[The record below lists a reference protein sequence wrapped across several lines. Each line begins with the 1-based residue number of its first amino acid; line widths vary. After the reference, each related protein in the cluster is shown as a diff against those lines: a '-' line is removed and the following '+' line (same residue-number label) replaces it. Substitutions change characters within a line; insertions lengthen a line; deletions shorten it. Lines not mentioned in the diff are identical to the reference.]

1 MIETVLIFLAGVLS
15 AGLFALLLMPAINS
29 RAVRLYRRRLDQQL
43 PRSVAEMAAA
53 KDAIRAEMAARMARI
68 EVELDAARQAVAAAE
83 LRSSE
88 DRQLARAL
96 EAEKVGFEATIADY
110 EKRLNEAHSIARY
123 AHEAVARVDAERRDL
138 QRQVAI
144 RSMEAEESRDEAES
158 LAADMKMALVEAE
171 ARIAVLSE
179 TIADLTHTPP
189 IVHTPGMMSSAP
201 SAPLAPVI
209 HVDFGAKAER
219 QVEKATV
226 KADAAKADDVD
237 EDARIDDLANR
248 LKLLRARNAVARQR
262 IESALAKG
270 NEPTDDTPQSGAPS

>member
-1 MIETVLIFLAGVLS
+1 MIETVLIFLAGMLT
-15 AGLFALLLMPAINS
+15 AGLGALLLMPAINS

-68 EVELDAARQAVAAAE
+68 EIELDAARQAVAKAE
-83 LRSSE
+83 LQSAG
-88 DRQLARAL
+88 DRRLARGL
-96 EAEKVGFEATIADY
+96 EAEKVSFETTIADY
-110 EKRLNEAHSIARY
+110 EKRLDEAHSIARY

-138 QRQVAI
+138 QRQVSVRA
-144 RSMEAEESRDEAES
+144 MEAETSRDEAES

-189 IVHTPGMMSSAP
+189 LIHPPTVSSGPA
-201 SAPLAPVI
+201 APVI
-209 HVDFGAKAER
+209 HVDFGAKTER
-219 QVEKATV
+219 QPERQS
-226 KADAAKADDVD
+226 AKGGEEDVD
-237 EDARIDDLANR
+237 DEARIDDLANR

-270 NEPTDDTPQSGAPS
+270 TEPSGDAPKSGSS

>member
-1 MIETVLIFLAGVLS
+1 VIETVLIFLAGVLV

-53 KDAIRAEMAARMARI
+53 KDAIRAEMAARMARV
-68 EVELDAARQAVAAAE
+68 EVALDAARQTAAAAE
-83 LRSSE
+83 LRSFQ
-88 DRQLARAL
+88 DRERAQAL
-96 EAEKVGFEATIADY
+96 EAEKKGFEATLADY
-110 EKRLNEAHSIARY
+110 ERRLDEAHSIARY
-123 AHEAVARVDAERRDL
+123 AHEAVARVDAERRNL
-138 QRQVAI
+138 QRKISI

-189 IVHTPGMMSSAP
+189 LVHPPSIFP
-201 SAPLAPVI
+201 SAPATPTAPVI

-219 QVEKATV
+219 QVDKPVV
-226 KADAAKADDVD
+226 KIAELDD
-237 EDARIDDLANR
+237 DARIDDLANR

-270 NEPTDDTPQSGAPS
+270 TEPSGDAPQSGSS

>member
-1 MIETVLIFLAGVLS
+1 MIETVLIFLAGVLT
-15 AGLFALLLMPAINS
+15 AGLGAMLLMPAINS
-29 RAVRLYRRRLDQQL
+29 RAVRLYRRRLDQHL

-68 EVELDAARQAVAAAE
+68 EVELDAARQAVASAE

-88 DRQLARAL
+88 DRRLARAL
-96 EAEKVGFEATIADY
+96 EAEKAGFEAAIADY
-110 EKRLNEAHSIARY
+110 EKRLEEAQSIARY
-123 AHEAVARVDAERRDL
+123 AHEAVARVDADRRDL
-138 QRQVAI
+138 QRRISVRA
-144 RSMEAEESRDEAES
+144 SEAEESRDEAES

-189 IVHTPGMMSSAP
+189 LVYPSTFVPAAP
-201 SAPLAPVI
+201 TSPLAPVI

-219 QVEKATV
+219 PP
-226 KADAAKADDVD
+226 AKGGESD
-237 EDARIDDLANR
+237 EDARIDDLAHR
-248 LKLLRARNAVARQR
+248 LKVLRARNAVARQR

-270 NEPTDDTPQSGAPS
+270 TEPPPVNDDAPQSGSS

>member
-1 MIETVLIFLAGVLS
+1 MIETVLIFLAGMLT
-15 AGLFALLLMPAINS
+15 AGLGALLLMPAINS

-53 KDAIRAEMAARMARI
+53 KDAIRAEMAARMARV
-68 EVELDAARQAVAAAE
+68 EVELDAARQAVAAAQ
-83 LRSSE
+83 LQSSE
-88 DRQLARAL
+88 DRHLARAL
-96 EAEKVGFEATIADY
+96 EAEKVAFEATIADY
-110 EKRLNEAHSIARY
+110 EKRLDEAHSIARY

-138 QRQVAI
+138 QRQVSVRA
-144 RSMEAEESRDEAES
+144 MEAETSRDEAES

-189 IVHTPGMMSSAP
+189 LIHPPTVSSGPA
-201 SAPLAPVI
+201 APVI
-209 HVDFGAKAER
+209 HVDFGAKTER
-219 QVEKATV
+219 QPERQS
-226 KADAAKADDVD
+226 AKGGEEDVD
-237 EDARIDDLANR
+237 DEARIDDLANR

-270 NEPTDDTPQSGAPS
+270 TEPSGDAPKSGSS

>member
-1 MIETVLIFLAGVLS
+1 MIETVLIFLAGVLT
-15 AGLFALLLMPAINS
+15 AGLVALLLMPAINS
-29 RAVRLYRRRLDQQL
+29 RAVRLYRRRLDHHL

-53 KDAIRAEMAARMARI
+53 KDAIRAEMAARMARV
-68 EVELDAARQAVAAAE
+68 EFELDAARRAVASAE
-83 LRSSE
+83 LRSFE
-88 DRQLARAL
+88 DRRLAQAL
-96 EAEKVGFEATIADY
+96 EAEKKAFEATIADY
-110 EKRLNEAHSIARY
+110 EKRLDEAHSVARY

-138 QRQVAI
+138 LRQVSL

-189 IVHTPGMMSSAP
+189 LIHPPAMVSSVSTSSP
-201 SAPLAPVI
+201 APVI

-219 QVEKATV
+219 QPDKPLPALVEA
-226 KADAAKADDVD
+226 D

-248 LKLLRARNAVARQR
+248 LKMLRARNAVARQR

-270 NEPTDDTPQSGAPS
+270 PETSGDTPQSGA

>member
-1 MIETVLIFLAGVLS
+1 VIETVLIFLAGMLT
-15 AGLFALLLMPAINS
+15 AGLGALLLMPAINS

-53 KDAIRAEMAARMARI
+53 KDAIRAEMAARMARV
-68 EVELDAARQAVAAAE
+68 EVELDAARQAVATAQ
-83 LRSSE
+83 LQSSE

-96 EAEKVGFEATIADY
+96 EAEKVSFEATIADY
-110 EKRLNEAHSIARY
+110 EKRLDEAHSIARY

-138 QRQVAI
+138 QRQVSVRA
-144 RSMEAEESRDEAES
+144 MEAETSRDEAES

-189 IVHTPGMMSSAP
+189 LIHPPTVSSGPA
-201 SAPLAPVI
+201 APVI
-209 HVDFGAKAER
+209 HVDFGAKTER
-219 QVEKATV
+219 QPERQS
-226 KADAAKADDVD
+226 AKGGEDDVD
-237 EDARIDDLANR
+237 DEARIDDLANR

-270 NEPTDDTPQSGAPS
+270 TEPSGDAPKSGSS

>member
-1 MIETVLIFLAGVLS
+1 VIETVLIFLAGMLT
-15 AGLFALLLMPAINS
+15 AGLGALLLMPAINS

-53 KDAIRAEMAARMARI
+53 KDAIRAEMAARMARV
-68 EVELDAARQAVAAAE
+68 EVELDAARQAAATAQ
-83 LRSSE
+83 LQSSE

-96 EAEKVGFEATIADY
+96 EAEKVSFEATIADY
-110 EKRLNEAHSIARY
+110 EKRLDEAHSIARY

-138 QRQVAI
+138 QRQVSVRA
-144 RSMEAEESRDEAES
+144 MEAETSRDEAES

-189 IVHTPGMMSSAP
+189 LIHPPTVSSGPA
-201 SAPLAPVI
+201 APVI
-209 HVDFGAKAER
+209 HVDFGAKTER
-219 QVEKATV
+219 QPERQSV
-226 KADAAKADDVD
+226 KGGEEDVD
-237 EDARIDDLANR
+237 DEARIDDLANR

-270 NEPTDDTPQSGAPS
+270 TEPSGDAPKSGSS

>member
-1 MIETVLIFLAGVLS
+1 MIETVLIFLAGVLT

-29 RAVRLYRRRLDQQL
+29 RAVRLYRRRLDQHL

-53 KDAIRAEMAARMARI
+53 KDAIRAEMAARMARV
-68 EVELDAARQAVAAAE
+68 EVELDTARQAVASAE
-83 LRSSE
+83 LRSTE
-88 DRQLARAL
+88 DRHLARAL
-96 EAEKVGFEATIADY
+96 EAEKAAFEATIADY
-110 EKRLNEAHSIARY
+110 ERRLEEAQSIARY

-138 QRQVAI
+138 QRKISI
-144 RSMEAEESRDEAES
+144 RATEAEESRDEAES

-189 IVHTPGMMSSAP
+189 LVHPPGMAFPQP
-201 SAPLAPVI
+201 SASPAPVI
-209 HVDFGAKAER
+209 HVDFGAKVER
-219 QVEKATV
+219 QPDRPVAKVE
-226 KADAAKADDVD
+226 DVD
-237 EDARIDDLANR
+237 DDARIDDLANR

-270 NEPTDDTPQSGAPS
+270 TEPPSDAPQSGI

>member
-1 MIETVLIFLAGVLS
+1 MIETVLIFLAGMLT
-15 AGLFALLLMPAINS
+15 AGLGALLLMPAINS

-68 EVELDAARQAVAAAE
+68 EVELDIARRAVASAQ

-88 DRQLARAL
+88 DRRLTRAL
-96 EAEKVGFEATIADY
+96 EAEKANFEATIADY
-110 EKRLNEAHSIARY
+110 EKRLEEAHSIARY

-138 QRQVAI
+138 QRQISTRA
-144 RSMEAEESRDEAES
+144 MEAETSRDEAES

-189 IVHTPGMMSSAP
+189 LIQPSAVSSAP
-201 SAPLAPVI
+201 PAPVI

-219 QVEKATV
+219 Q
-226 KADAAKADDVD
+226 ADKPAAKGNAADEADD
-237 EDARIDDLANR
+237 EARIDDLANR

-270 NEPTDDTPQSGAPS
+270 TEPSGKGDAPQSGSS

>member
-1 MIETVLIFLAGVLS
+1 MIETVLIFLAGMLT
-15 AGLFALLLMPAINS
+15 AGLGALLLMPAINS

-53 KDAIRAEMAARMARI
+53 KDAIRAEMAARMARV
-68 EVELDAARQAVAAAE
+68 EVELDAARQAVATAQ
-83 LRSSE
+83 LQSSE

-96 EAEKVGFEATIADY
+96 EAEKVAFEATIADY
-110 EKRLNEAHSIARY
+110 EKRLDEAHSIARY

-138 QRQVAI
+138 QRQVSVRA
-144 RSMEAEESRDEAES
+144 MEAETSRDEAES

-189 IVHTPGMMSSAP
+189 LIHPPTVSSGPA
-201 SAPLAPVI
+201 APVI
-209 HVDFGAKAER
+209 HVDFGAKTER
-219 QVEKATV
+219 QPERQSV
-226 KADAAKADDVD
+226 KGGEEDVD
-237 EDARIDDLANR
+237 DEARIDDLANR

-270 NEPTDDTPQSGAPS
+270 TEPSGDAPKSGSS

>member
-1 MIETVLIFLAGVLS
+1 MIETVLIFLAGMLT
-15 AGLFALLLMPAINS
+15 AGLGALLLMPAINS

-68 EVELDAARQAVAAAE
+68 EIELDTARQAVATAE

-88 DRQLARAL
+88 DRRLARAL
-96 EAEKVGFEATIADY
+96 EAEKAAFEAAIADY
-110 EKRLNEAHSIARY
+110 EKRLEEARSIARY

-138 QRQVAI
+138 QRQISVRA
-144 RSMEAEESRDEAES
+144 MEAETSRDEAES

-189 IVHTPGMMSSAP
+189 LIHPSSPVATPP
-201 SAPLAPVI
+201 SAPPAPVI

-219 QVEKATV
+219 QQERQP
-226 KADAAKADDVD
+226 AKGDGAEIDD
-237 EDARIDDLANR
+237 EARIDDLANR

-270 NEPTDDTPQSGAPS
+270 TEPPEDAPKSGSS

>member
-1 MIETVLIFLAGVLS
+1 MIETVLIFLAGVLT

-68 EVELDAARQAVAAAE
+68 EVELDVARQAVAAAE
-83 LRSSE
+83 LRSSQ

-189 IVHTPGMMSSAP
+189 IVHAPMTPSVP
-201 SAPLAPVI
+201 TTPPAPVI
-209 HVDFGAKAER
+209 HVDFGAKGER
-219 QVEKATV
+219 Q
-226 KADAAKADDVD
+226 ADKPKIVDAD

-248 LKLLRARNAVARQR
+248 LKMLRARNAVARQR

-270 NEPTDDTPQSGAPS
+270 NEPSDDAPQSGSPS

>member
-1 MIETVLIFLAGVLS
+1 MIETVLIFLAGVLA
-15 AGLFALLLMPAINS
+15 AGLLALLLMPAINS

-53 KDAIRAEMAARMARI
+53 KDAIRAEMAARMARVEI
-68 EVELDAARQAVAAAE
+68 ELDTARQAVAAAE
-83 LRSSE
+83 LRSFK
-88 DRQLARAL
+88 DRQTAQAL
-96 EAEKVGFEATIADY
+96 EAEKAGFEATIADY
-110 EKRLNEAHSIARY
+110 EKRLEEARSIARY
-123 AHEAVARVDAERRDL
+123 AHEAVARVDAERRNL
-138 QRQVAI
+138 QRQISI

-189 IVHTPGMMSSAP
+189 LIHPPGMASPAFSPPM
-201 SAPLAPVI
+201 APVI

-219 QVEKATV
+219 QADKLATKTV
-226 KADAAKADDVD
+226 DLD
-237 EDARIDDLANR
+237 EDARIDDLAHR

-270 NEPTDDTPQSGAPS
+270 TEPPGDAPQSGSS

>member
-1 MIETVLIFLAGVLS
+1 MIETVLIFLAGVLT
-15 AGLFALLLMPAINS
+15 AGLVALLLMPAINS
-29 RAVRLYRRRLDQQL
+29 RAVRLYRRRLDHHL

-68 EVELDAARQAVAAAE
+68 EVELDVARRAVAAAE
-83 LRSSE
+83 LRSLE
-88 DRQLARAL
+88 DHRVAQAL
-96 EAEKVGFEATIADY
+96 EAEKAAFEATIADY
-110 EKRLNEAHSIARY
+110 EKRLEEAHSVARY

-138 QRQVAI
+138 QRQVSL

-189 IVHTPGMMSSAP
+189 LINPPGMVP
-201 SAPLAPVI
+201 SAPPSSPAPVI
-209 HVDFGAKAER
+209 HVDFGAKTER
-219 QVEKATV
+219 QSEKPLPAGIE
-226 KADAAKADDVD
+226 AD

-248 LKLLRARNAVARQR
+248 LKMLRARNAVARQR

-270 NEPTDDTPQSGAPS
+270 TDTSGDTPQSGA

>member
-1 MIETVLIFLAGVLS
+1 VIETVLIFLAGMLT
-15 AGLFALLLMPAINS
+15 AGLGALLLMPAINS

-53 KDAIRAEMAARMARI
+53 KDAIRAEMAARMARV
-68 EVELDAARQAVAAAE
+68 EVELDAARQAVATAQ
-83 LRSSE
+83 LQSSE

-96 EAEKVGFEATIADY
+96 EAEKVSFEATIADY
-110 EKRLNEAHSIARY
+110 EKRLDEAHSIARY

-138 QRQVAI
+138 QRQVSVRA
-144 RSMEAEESRDEAES
+144 MEAETSRDEAES

-189 IVHTPGMMSSAP
+189 LIHPPTVSSGPA
-201 SAPLAPVI
+201 APVI
-209 HVDFGAKAER
+209 HVDFGAKTER
-219 QVEKATV
+219 QPERQSV
-226 KADAAKADDVD
+226 KGGEEDVD
-237 EDARIDDLANR
+237 DEARIDDLANR

-270 NEPTDDTPQSGAPS
+270 TEPSGDAPKSGSS

>member
-1 MIETVLIFLAGVLS
+1 MIETVLIFLAGVLA

-68 EVELDAARQAVAAAE
+68 EVELDAARQAVATAE

-88 DRQLARAL
+88 DRHLARRL
-96 EAEKVGFEATIADY
+96 EAEKADFQATISEY
-110 EKRLNEAHSIARY
+110 EKRLEEARSIARY

-138 QRQVAI
+138 QRQIRI
-144 RSMEAEESRDEAES
+144 RSVEAEESRDEAES

-189 IVHTPGMMSSAP
+189 LVHLPGVSASAP
-201 SAPLAPVI
+201 VAAPAPVI
-209 HVDFGAKAER
+209 HVDFGAKTDR
-219 QVEKATV
+219 Q
-226 KADAAKADDVD
+226 ADKLAAKSVDLD

-248 LKLLRARNAVARQR
+248 LKLLRARNAIARQR

-270 NEPTDDTPQSGAPS
+270 TEPPGDAPQSGSS

>member
-1 MIETVLIFLAGVLS
+1 MIETVLIFLAGVLV

-53 KDAIRAEMAARMARI
+53 KDAIRAEMAARMARV
-68 EVELDAARQAVAAAE
+68 EVALDTARQTAAAAE
-83 LRSSE
+83 LRSFQ
-88 DRQLARAL
+88 DRERAQAL
-96 EAEKVGFEATIADY
+96 EAEKKGFEATLADY
-110 EKRLNEAHSIARY
+110 ERRLDEAHSIARY

-138 QRQVAI
+138 QRKISI

-189 IVHTPGMMSSAP
+189 LVYPPSIFP
-201 SAPLAPVI
+201 SAPTTPTAPVI

-219 QVEKATV
+219 QVDKLVV
-226 KADAAKADDVD
+226 KTAELDD
-237 EDARIDDLANR
+237 DARIDDLANR

-270 NEPTDDTPQSGAPS
+270 TEPSGDAPQSGSS

>member
-1 MIETVLIFLAGVLS
+1 MIETVLIFLAGMLT
-15 AGLFALLLMPAINS
+15 AGLGALLLMPAINS

-68 EVELDAARQAVAAAE
+68 EVELDIARRAVASAE
-83 LRSSE
+83 LSSSE
-88 DRQLARAL
+88 DRRLTRAL
-96 EAEKVGFEATIADY
+96 EAEKAAFEATIADY
-110 EKRLNEAHSIARY
+110 EKRLEEAHSIARY
-123 AHEAVARVDAERRDL
+123 AHEAVARVDAERREL
-138 QRQVAI
+138 QRQISTRA
-144 RSMEAEESRDEAES
+144 MEAETSRDEAES

-189 IVHTPGMMSSAP
+189 LIEPSSAP
-201 SAPLAPVI
+201 SAPPAPVI

-219 QVEKATV
+219 QPDRQPTKSEEA
-226 KADAAKADDVD
+226 DVD
-237 EDARIDDLANR
+237 DEARIDDLANR

-270 NEPTDDTPQSGAPS
+270 SEPSGDAPKSGSS

>member
-1 MIETVLIFLAGVLS
+1 MIETVLIFLAGMLT
-15 AGLFALLLMPAINS
+15 AGLGALLLMPAINS

-53 KDAIRAEMAARMARI
+53 KDAIRAEMAARTARI
-68 EVELDAARQAVAAAE
+68 EIELDAARQAVAVAE

-88 DRQLARAL
+88 DRRLARAL
-96 EAEKVGFEATIADY
+96 EAEKVGFEAAIADY
-110 EKRLNEAHSIARY
+110 EKRLEEARSIARY

-138 QRQVAI
+138 QRQISVRA
-144 RSMEAEESRDEAES
+144 MEAETSRDEAES

-189 IVHTPGMMSSAP
+189 LIHPPGVASTPP
-201 SAPLAPVI
+201 SAPAAPVI

-219 QVEKATV
+219 QTAKV
-226 KADAAKADDVD
+226 AAEEPDD
-237 EDARIDDLANR
+237 EARIDDLANR

-270 NEPTDDTPQSGAPS
+270 TEPPGKGDAPQSGSS

>member
-1 MIETVLIFLAGVLS
+1 MIETVLIFLAGMLT
-15 AGLFALLLMPAINS
+15 AGLGALLLMPAINS

-68 EVELDAARQAVAAAE
+68 EIELEAARQAVAKAE
-83 LRSSE
+83 LQSAG
-88 DRQLARAL
+88 DRRLARGL
-96 EAEKVGFEATIADY
+96 EAEKVSFETTIADY
-110 EKRLNEAHSIARY
+110 EKRLDEARSIARY

-138 QRQVAI
+138 QRQISVRA
-144 RSMEAEESRDEAES
+144 MEAETSRDEAES

-179 TIADLTHTPP
+179 TIADLTHTSPP
-189 IVHTPGMMSSAP
+189 IHQPAVSSSPA
-201 SAPLAPVI
+201 APVI
-209 HVDFGAKAER
+209 HVDFGAKTER
-219 QVEKATV
+219 QPERQS
-226 KADAAKADDVD
+226 AKGGEEDVD
-237 EDARIDDLANR
+237 DEARIDDLANR

-270 NEPTDDTPQSGAPS
+270 TEPSGDAPKSGSS

>member
-1 MIETVLIFLAGVLS
+1 MIETVLIFLAGMLT
-15 AGLFALLLMPAINS
+15 AGLGALLLMPAINS

-68 EVELDAARQAVAAAE
+68 EIELDTARQAVARAE

-88 DRQLARAL
+88 DRRLARAL
-96 EAEKVGFEATIADY
+96 EAEKVSFEATIADY
-110 EKRLNEAHSIARY
+110 EKRLDEAHSIARY
-123 AHEAVARVDAERRDL
+123 AREAVARVDAERRDL
-138 QRQVAI
+138 QRQVSVRA
-144 RSMEAEESRDEAES
+144 MEAETSRDEAES

-189 IVHTPGMMSSAP
+189 LIHPPTVSSGPA
-201 SAPLAPVI
+201 APVI
-209 HVDFGAKAER
+209 HVDFGAKTER
-219 QVEKATV
+219 QPERQS
-226 KADAAKADDVD
+226 AKGGEEDVD
-237 EDARIDDLANR
+237 DEARIDDLANR

-270 NEPTDDTPQSGAPS
+270 TEPSGDAPKSGSS

>member
-1 MIETVLIFLAGVLS
+1 MIETVLIFLAGVLT

-29 RAVRLYRRRLDQQL
+29 RAVRLYMRRLDQQL

-68 EVELDAARQAVAAAE
+68 EVELDLARQAVATAE

-189 IVHTPGMMSSAP
+189 IVHAPMTPSVP
-201 SAPLAPVI
+201 TPPTAPVI
-209 HVDFGAKAER
+209 HVDFGAKTER
-219 QVEKATV
+219 Q
-226 KADAAKADDVD
+226 ADKPKIVDTD

-248 LKLLRARNAVARQR
+248 LKMLRARNAVARQR

-270 NEPTDDTPQSGAPS
+270 TEPPDEAPQSGSPT

>member
-1 MIETVLIFLAGVLS
+1 MIETVLIYLAGMLT
-15 AGLFALLLMPAINS
+15 AGLGALLLMPAINS

-68 EVELDAARQAVAAAE
+68 EIELDAARQAVAKAE
-83 LRSSE
+83 LQSAG
-88 DRQLARAL
+88 DRRLARGL
-96 EAEKVGFEATIADY
+96 EAEKVSFETTIADY
-110 EKRLNEAHSIARY
+110 EKRLDEARSIARY

-138 QRQVAI
+138 QRQISVRA
-144 RSMEAEESRDEAES
+144 MEAETSRDEAES

-179 TIADLTHTPP
+179 TIADLTHTSPP
-189 IVHTPGMMSSAP
+189 IHQPAVSSSPA
-201 SAPLAPVI
+201 APVI
-209 HVDFGAKAER
+209 HVDFGAKTER
-219 QVEKATV
+219 QPERQS
-226 KADAAKADDVD
+226 AKGGEEDVD
-237 EDARIDDLANR
+237 DEARIDDLANR

-270 NEPTDDTPQSGAPS
+270 TEPSGDAPKSGSS

>member
-1 MIETVLIFLAGVLS
+1 VIETVLIFLAGVLA
-15 AGLFALLLMPAINS
+15 AGLVALLLMPAINS

-68 EVELDAARQAVAAAE
+68 EIELDMARQAVAAAE

-88 DRQLARAL
+88 DRLLARAL
-96 EAEKVGFEATIADY
+96 EAEKASFEAAIADY
-110 EKRLNEAHSIARY
+110 EKRLEEARSIARY

-138 QRQVAI
+138 QRKISI
-144 RSMEAEESRDEAES
+144 RATEAEESRDEAES

-189 IVHTPGMMSSAP
+189 LVHSPGMTVSA
-201 SAPLAPVI
+201 SAAPPAPVI

-219 QVEKATV
+219 QPDKP
-226 KADAAKADDVD
+226 AAKGDDLD

-270 NEPTDDTPQSGAPS
+270 SEPPGDAPQSGSS

>member
-1 MIETVLIFLAGVLS
+1 MIETVLIFLAGMLT
-15 AGLFALLLMPAINS
+15 AGLGALLLMPAINS

-68 EVELDAARQAVAAAE
+68 EVELDAARQAVARAE
-83 LRSSE
+83 LQSSV
-88 DRQLARAL
+88 DRRLARAL
-96 EAEKVGFEATIADY
+96 EAEKVSFEATIADY
-110 EKRLNEAHSIARY
+110 EKRLDEAHSIARY

-138 QRQVAI
+138 QRQVSVRA
-144 RSMEAEESRDEAES
+144 MEAETSRDEAES

-189 IVHTPGMMSSAP
+189 LIHPPMVP
-201 SAPLAPVI
+201 SGPAAPVI
-209 HVDFGAKAER
+209 HVDFGAKTER
-219 QVEKATV
+219 QPERPSV
-226 KADAAKADDVD
+226 KGEEEDADD
-237 EDARIDDLANR
+237 EARIDDLANR

-270 NEPTDDTPQSGAPS
+270 TEPSGDAPKSGSS

>member
-1 MIETVLIFLAGVLS
+1 MIETVLIFLAGVLT
-15 AGLFALLLMPAINS
+15 AGLCALMLMPAINS

-68 EVELDAARQAVAAAE
+68 EVELDTARQAVAAAE
-83 LRSSE
+83 LRSSR

-96 EAEKVGFEATIADY
+96 EAEKASFEAAIADY
-110 EKRLNEAHSIARY
+110 EKRLEEARSIARY

-138 QRQVAI
+138 QRKIAVRA
-144 RSMEAEESRDEAES
+144 MEAEESRDEAES

-189 IVHTPGMMSSAP
+189 PAMGFTPPAAP
-201 SAPLAPVI
+201 IAPAAPVI
-209 HVDFGAKAER
+209 HVDFGAKGDR
-219 QVEKATV
+219 QVDRQGGKAAV
-226 KADAAKADDVD
+226 DAD
-237 EDARIDDLANR
+237 EDARIDDLAHR

-270 NEPTDDTPQSGAPS
+270 NEPPAKGDTPQSGSS

>member
-1 MIETVLIFLAGVLS
+1 MIETVLIFLAGMLT
-15 AGLFALLLMPAINS
+15 AGLGALLLMPAINS

-68 EVELDAARQAVAAAE
+68 EIELDTARQAVATAE
-83 LRSSE
+83 LQSSE
-88 DRQLARAL
+88 DRRLARAL
-96 EAEKVGFEATIADY
+96 EAEKAAFEAAIADY
-110 EKRLNEAHSIARY
+110 EKRLEEARSIARY

-138 QRQVAI
+138 QRQISVRA
-144 RSMEAEESRDEAES
+144 MEAETSRDEAES

-189 IVHTPGMMSSAP
+189 LIHPSGPVVAPP
-201 SAPLAPVI
+201 SAPPAPVI

-219 QVEKATV
+219 QPAKVE
-226 KADAAKADDVD
+226 VD
-237 EDARIDDLANR
+237 EPDDEARIDDLANR

-270 NEPTDDTPQSGAPS
+270 TEPPEDAPKSGSS

>member
-1 MIETVLIFLAGVLS
+1 MIETVLIFLAGMLT
-15 AGLFALLLMPAINS
+15 AGLGALLLMPAINS

-68 EVELDAARQAVAAAE
+68 EIELDTARQAVATAE
-83 LRSSE
+83 LQSSE
-88 DRQLARAL
+88 DRRLARAL
-96 EAEKVGFEATIADY
+96 EAEKAAFEAAIADY
-110 EKRLNEAHSIARY
+110 EKRLEEARSIARY

-138 QRQVAI
+138 QRQISA
-144 RSMEAEESRDEAES
+144 RAMEAETSRDEAES

-189 IVHTPGMMSSAP
+189 LIHPSGPVAVPP
-201 SAPLAPVI
+201 SAPPAPVI

-219 QVEKATV
+219 QPAKVE
-226 KADAAKADDVD
+226 VD
-237 EDARIDDLANR
+237 EPDDEARIDDLANR

-270 NEPTDDTPQSGAPS
+270 TEPPEDAPKSGSS